1 MSNTGGR
8 RRPPTIHD
16 VAREAGVSR
25 GTVSRVL
32 NGGHYVSPAAQEA
45 VNAAIRRTGYVVN
58 RHARSLITG
67 RSDSV
72 GFLLTE
78 PQEKFFEDPN
88 FNILLRGCTQAL
100 AAHDIPLLLMLAYT
114 EDERRRITRYITS
127 GHVDGVLLVSSHSG
141 NPVAEELSEAGVPL
155 VACGKPIGLG
165 SKISYVAADDREG
178 ARDMTRHLL
187 SLGRRRIG
195 TVTGPLDTPG
205 GVERLAGY
213 KEVLAEAGIEVDERL
228 VVSGDYSRL
237 QRREGCRAAAR
248 PSPGPGRRVRRLRP
262 DGAGRAHHVGA
273 GRAARTGGRGGRR
286 LRRLPRRTRVQP
298 RTHHDAAALRPDQ
311 RGDGAG
317 AAGADRGR
325 GHGGGDPAHGVG
337 EAGVDVNGRALGGVE
352 GAIRRRAPSPP
363 RGQADGLTIT
373 SAVLFALFGSK
384 TVGLSAWA

>member
-45 VNAAIRRTGYVVN
+45 VNAAIRKTGYVVN

-78 PQEKFFEDPN
+78 PQERFFEDPN
-88 FNILLRGCTQAL
+88 FNVLLRGCTQAL
-100 AAHDIPLLLMLAYT
+100 AAHDIPLLLMLAGT
-114 EDERRRITRYITS
+114 DEERRRITRYITA
-127 GHVDGVLLVSSHSG
+127 GHVDGVLLVSSHAG
-141 NPVAEELSEAGVPL
+141 DRVAEELSAAGVPL

-165 SKISYVAADDREG
+165 SKVSYVAADDRDG

-195 TVTGPLDTPG
+195 MVTGPMDTPG

-213 KEVLAEAGIEVDERL
+213 KEVLTEAGVEVDERL
-228 VVSGDYSRL
+228 IVAGDYSRL
-237 QRREGCRAAAR
+237 SGETGAERLLAQAPDLDAVFVASDLMAQGVLTTLERA
-248 PSPGPGRRVRRLRP
+248 GRRVP
-262 DGAGRAHHVGA
+262 QDVAVG
-273 GRAARTGGRGGRR
+273 GFDDS
-286 LRRLPRRTRVQP
+286 P
-298 RTHHDAAALRPDQ
+298 AALASRPELTTIRHPLDRISAEMVRVLLAQ
-311 RGDGAG
+311 IGGEDT
-317 AAGADRGR
+317 AAVILPTELVKR
-325 GHGGGDPAHGVG
+325 
-337 EAGVDVNGRALGGVE
+337 E
-352 GAIRRRAPSPP
+352 S
-363 RGQADGLTIT
+363 T
-373 SAVLFALFGSK
+373 
-384 TVGLSAWA
+384 